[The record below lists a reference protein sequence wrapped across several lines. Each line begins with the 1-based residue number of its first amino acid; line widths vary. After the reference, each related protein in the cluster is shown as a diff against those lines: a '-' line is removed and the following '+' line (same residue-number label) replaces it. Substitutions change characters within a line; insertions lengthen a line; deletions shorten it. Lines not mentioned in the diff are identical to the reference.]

1 MRSEHERG
9 PEAQGEIHRQPDT
22 EKPGNVEALARDGPR
37 MSVAM
42 SKSSLVARKSP
53 RGGE

>member
-22 EKPGNVEALARDGPR
+22 EKPGNVEALARIASR
-37 MSVAM
+37 RV
-42 SKSSLVARKSP
+42 V
-53 RGGE
+53 